1 MGKFDDIRP
10 YEDSEVAGVLERL
23 INDVEFLGFL
33 TRHLFPNLGKVF
45 PPLARYLVKSALKKQ
60 TTNIASIAD
69 FQNAVAAYA
78 ERLVSDTM
86 TGFDYSGIEHLD
98 KAQAYLFVGNHR
110 DIAGDSMLVDYG
122 LHLSGHKTVRIAVGD
137 NLVQKQFAT
146 DLMKLN
152 KSFFIKR
159 SEEGAKKVYAALMAS
174 SEYIHESLLTGNSI
188 WIAQSEGRAKDGIDK
203 TDPAILKMFAL
214 ARRKD
219 DLSQVIS
226 DLKIVPVSIA
236 YEFDPCD
243 LLKAKELN
251 SIARTGSYKKPPG
264 EDLVSL
270 AKGLGEYKGRVI
282 LKFGSKLG
290 LGFDTPEAVA
300 KEIDRQVLNN
310 LQLFLVN
317 YWALSVLAN
326 ADKNSIVD
334 SALVDSDDALLPINP
349 QYAEVWSHVKK
360 LADLSD
366 VSAYEARLE
375 GCPRDLRLT
384 WLMMY
389 ANPLVN
395 KFRNGAKNIT
405 PL

>member
-1 MGKFDDIRP
+1 
-10 YEDSEVAGVLERL
+10 
-23 INDVEFLGFL
+23 
-33 TRHLFPNLGKVF
+33 
-45 PPLARYLVKSALKKQ
+45 
-60 TTNIASIAD
+60 
-69 FQNAVAAYA
+69 
-78 ERLVSDTM
+78 
-86 TGFDYSGIEHLD
+86 
-98 KAQAYLFVGNHR
+98 
-110 DIAGDSMLVDYG
+110 
-122 LHLSGHKTVRIAVGD
+122 
-137 NLVQKQFAT
+137 
-146 DLMKLN
+146 
-152 KSFFIKR
+152 
-159 SEEGAKKVYAALMAS
+159 MAS